1 MILELYGNQK
11 LGVAIE
17 MVIEDKHDFL
27 FGAYV
32 E

>member
-1 MILELYGNQK
+1 MIPKLYGNQK
-11 LGVAIE
+11 LGVVVE